1 MRITK
6 GGRVMQKK
14 LKGFSLLELMIVVAV
29 IGILAA
35 IAFPAYQDSV
45 AKSRRSE
52 AAAVLTEAA
61 QRLEVFFSQN
71 GRYCAAAN
79 DNCAGIAPVF
89 QTTIPTDGAAF
100 YNVGVVN
107 GTLGIRTFRLQAV
120 PAGAMANDACGTFT
134 IDQAGATTVT
144 GALGRAA
151 CWRR

>member
-71 GRYCAAAN
+71 GRYCAET
-79 DNCAGIAPVF
+79 NCAAIAPVF
-89 QTTIPTDGAAF
+89 QTTIPAAGAAF
-100 YNVGVVN
+100 YNVGVVD
-107 GTLGIRTFRLQAV
+107 GTLDTSTFTLQAV
-120 PAGAMANDACGTFT
+120 PAGGMAADACGTLT
-134 IDQAGATTVT
+134 INQAGATTAT